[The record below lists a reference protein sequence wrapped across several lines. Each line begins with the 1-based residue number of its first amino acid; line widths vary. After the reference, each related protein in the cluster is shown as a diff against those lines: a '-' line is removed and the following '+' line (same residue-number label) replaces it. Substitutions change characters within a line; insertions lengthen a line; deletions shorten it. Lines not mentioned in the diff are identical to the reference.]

1 MKMSLLSSSLRIWY
15 LLRTGLLVQPSM
27 SMLECELLTIDEH
40 LLHACATTE
49 EYSELLNAVSL
60 TDIRQSIANIAVL

>member
-1 MKMSLLSSSLRIWY
+1 
-15 LLRTGLLVQPSM
+15 M